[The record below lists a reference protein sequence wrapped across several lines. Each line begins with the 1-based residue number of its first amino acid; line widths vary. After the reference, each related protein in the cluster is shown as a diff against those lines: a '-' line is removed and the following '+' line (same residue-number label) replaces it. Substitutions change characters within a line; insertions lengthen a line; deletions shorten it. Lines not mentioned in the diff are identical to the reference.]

1 MSFLPASRS
10 ACVGQ
15 NREMEVTTL
24 EFIRVTST
32 RRQFLIF
39 LYDGSRKRAARP
51 AERYG
56 GQVSERNE
64 KGRY

>member
-32 RRQFLIF
+32 AGSFLFFCTTVPGNAQHDRQS
-39 LYDGSRKRAARP
+39 DMEGK
-51 AERYG
+51 
-56 GQVSERNE
+56 SERNE